1 MEEKQKIVVLDQN
14 GIEKE
19 AELLSSFKLDET
31 GKTYLLYTLNEKD
44 DNDMVRI
51 YASIF
56 VERDG
61 MCSLETIENEDEWRM
76 VKEIMKKM
84 AQLG

>member
-14 GIEKE
+14 GMEKE
-19 AELLSSFKLDET
+19 AELLSSFKLPDT

-44 DNDMVRI
+44 ENDMQRI
-51 YASIF
+51 YASIL
-56 VERDG
+56 VDRDG
-61 MCSLETIENEDEWRM
+61 MYSLETIENEDEWRM

-84 AQLG
+84 AQQG